1 MNTTLT
7 TVLYTSKTLSD
18 GTHPLMLRL
27 TKNRRIKYISLH
39 ISLDAKFWDF
49 DKSRP
54 KRNCPDKE
62 RINTLIET
70 KTKELQEQILDFK
83 TSDKEYTLNTLLE
96 KASRKVVR
104 QTVSEY
110 LNGYI
115 DRLLAEKRVGNAK
128 TFQELRTSLTKFCRS
143 LDFLFYRHRRRVAE
157 TIRTMAAGGTAL
169 FRQLHWHPFPFV
181 AGAVQQ
187 RNHRRSNQK
196 GRLPFRHV
204 QSEPIQGSHGQTVA
218 NERGYKADYGLRGT
232 HADQVPQT
240 VPATGKGLVPVQLPV
255 VRHQS
260 DRHFAHPL
268 CRHRGRTVGY
278 QSSENR

>member
-104 QTVSEY
+104 QTVGDY
-110 LNGYI
+110 LNDYI
-115 DRLLAEKRVGNAK
+115 DRLLAAK
-128 TFQELRTSLTKFCRS
+128 QGRQCKDLSGTPHLADEILPFAGL
-143 LDFLFYRHRRRVAE
+143 LFHRHRRRVAE
-157 TIRTMAAGGTAL
+157 TVRTMAAGGTAL
-169 FRQLHWHPFPFV
+169 FRQLHRHPFPFV
-181 AGAVQQ
+181 AGTLQQ
-187 RNHRRSNQK
+187 RNHRRPNQEN
-196 GRLPFRHV
+196 GLPFRHV

-218 NERGYKADYGLRGT
+218 DKGRYSADYGLRGAD
-232 HADQVPQT
+232 ADQVPQT
-240 VPATGKGLVPVQLPV
+240 VPATCQ
-255 VRHQS
+255 
-260 DRHFAHPL
+260 
-268 CRHRGRTVGY
+268 RTC
-278 QSSENR
+278 SCSATCHAASI

>member
-1 MNTTLT
+1 
-7 TVLYTSKTLSD
+7 
-18 GTHPLMLRL
+18 
-27 TKNRRIKYISLH
+27 
-39 ISLDAKFWDF
+39 
-49 DKSRP
+49 
-54 KRNCPDKE
+54 
-62 RINTLIET
+62 
-70 KTKELQEQILDFK
+70 
-83 TSDKEYTLNTLLE
+83 
-96 KASRKVVR
+96 
-104 QTVSEY
+104 
-110 LNGYI
+110 
-115 DRLLAEKRVGNAK
+115 
-128 TFQELRTSLTKFCRS
+128 
-143 LDFLFYRHRRRVAE
+143 
-157 TIRTMAAGGTAL
+157 MAAGGTAL